1 MDLGPHAAFIIAAYA
16 VSAAVVAGL
25 VIWVLADYWAQART
39 LGDLEARGV
48 RRRSD
53 ALNQAA
59 Q

>member
-16 VSAAVVAGL
+16 VSAGVVAGL
-25 VIWVLADYWAQART
+25 VIWVLADYQAQIRR
-39 LGDLEARGV
+39 LGDLEARAA
-48 RRRSD
+48 RRRSE